1 MGAVL
6 ALFTFVVG
14 ATAIEAADFGA
25 PAWFFVPLL
34 LWLVT
39 IGLPSTV
46 AVWLLAAV
54 WGLTAPLYGF
64 FPFFTIAMLAAVSLQ
79 VLSIKAVTHWFGGS
93 YAI

>member
-1 MGAVL
+1 MGTVL
-6 ALFTFVVG
+6 ALFTFFVG

-46 AVWLLAAV
+46 AVLLLAAV
-54 WGLTAPLYGF
+54 WGTTAPLYGF
-64 FPFFTIAMLAAVSLQ
+64 FPFCIIAMLVAVSLQ
-79 VLSIKAVTHWFGGS
+79 VWSIKAVTHLIGGS